1 MIGGYTW
8 LDERALWVLVGAVLI
23 PIVGIAAAW
32 VGSTGRSDRDG
43 RLFADLTLGLGF
55 VLFALEILAVSIAEI
70 AFDKGLLDANFLLLV
85 APLLALGLSLL
96 GIRLIFPLSELGSAQ
111 TARDVF
117 LFVVALLVVVWLFS
131 KFRGWGIVFF
141 GGLVQLLL
149 VGVLLA
155 FLLRYLFRRLR

>member
-1 MIGGYTW
+1 
-8 LDERALWVLVGAVLI
+8 
-23 PIVGIAAAW
+23 
-32 VGSTGRSDRDG
+32 
-43 RLFADLTLGLGF
+43 
-55 VLFALEILAVSIAEI
+55 
-70 AFDKGLLDANFLLLV
+70 
-85 APLLALGLSLL
+85 L